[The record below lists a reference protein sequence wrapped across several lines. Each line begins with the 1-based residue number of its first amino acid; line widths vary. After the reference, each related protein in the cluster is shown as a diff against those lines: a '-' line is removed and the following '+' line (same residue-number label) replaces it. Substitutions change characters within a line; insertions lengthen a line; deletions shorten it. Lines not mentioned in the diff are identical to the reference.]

1 MFIDEHSWLH
11 WWSKKDI
18 GIMADT
24 GTSVAHC
31 PTPFAR
37 YGHTLEHFGKYRQ
50 AGVNLG
56 IGTDTVPQN
65 LIEEMRW
72 ATGARADRRRGHP
85 LRPRWPT
92 SSTPPP
98 RAARAPSC
106 ARISAGSPLA
116 PRRISCSWT

>member
-1 MFIDEHSWLH
+1 
-11 WWSKKDI
+11 
-18 GIMADT
+18 MADA

-37 YGHTLEHFGKYRQ
+37 YGHTLEDFGKYRQ

-72 ATGARADRRRGHP
+72 ATVLARIAAEDIRAIEMADVFHAATAGGARR
-85 LRPRWPT
+85 
-92 SSTPPP
+92 
-98 RAARAPSC
+98 SC
-106 ARISAGSPLA
+106 ARTSAGSPPA
-116 PRRISCSWT
+116 PRPTSSSST